1 MAPLTPMFSNARHLA
16 SRPVCLSI
24 HQPAHPPGRPAAL
37 LLIRT
42 PPSSMG
48 RTTLLLPLPVCV

>member
-1 MAPLTPMFSNARHLA
+1 MAPLTPTFSNAQHLA

-24 HQPAHPPGRPAAL
+24 HLPAHPPGRPAAL
-37 LLIRT
+37 LPMRT

-48 RTTLLLPLPVCV
+48 GMALPPPLPVCV